1 MVSAEGLFPSY
12 LLSFCSSFVPFFS
25 VRPSSGPLEG
35 SFCSFNDLSFPNVT
49 VFILD
54 VSFGFV
60 EVTAC
65 PFSYTVH
72 LVSYSFGFSSSLS
85 EM

>member
-25 VRPSSGPLEG
+25 VRPSSGPLPFCPSNEG
-35 SFCSFNDLSFPNVT
+35 IVLGRLTLLPSFIESTTF
-49 VFILD
+49 
-54 VSFGFV
+54 
-60 EVTAC
+60 

-72 LVSYSFGFSSSLS
+72 VVSYRFLFSSSLS

>member
-12 LLSFCSSFVPFFS
+12 LFCSSAPFFS
-25 VRPSSGPLEG
+25 VRPSLGPLP
-35 SFCSFNDLSFPNVT
+35 FCSINEGVGLGRLTLSPLL
-49 VFILD
+49 I
-54 VSFGFV
+54 
-60 EVTAC
+60 EVTFC

-72 LVSYSFGFSSSLS
+72 VVSYRFSFSSSLS